1 MSNNSNLHKAKKAR
15 NDEFYTM
22 LPDIENEL
30 RHYSDHFKGK
40 VVYCNC
46 DGKDSAFVQYFI
58 DNFERLGLK
67 KLIAT
72 KYVKGG
78 KGELLVYEA
87 D

>member
-1 MSNNSNLHKAKKAR
+1 M
-15 NDEFYTM
+15 
-22 LPDIENEL
+22 
-30 RHYSDHFKGK
+30 
-40 VVYCNC
+40 YCNC
-46 DGKDSAFVQYFI
+46 DGKESAFVQYFI

-78 KGELLVYEA
+78 RGEMLVYEA